1 MTVEIAQYIETFT
14 SPDGRTGI
22 LERLYPVVDETGEPL
37 FHMPGNG
44 LVDFEVMA
52 AGRRHTLRCPL
63 RWDEAAARRLHSLA
77 ARESGL
83 EEEFF
88 AAWRL
93 MEGEVVLFTG
103 DGRPFEVD
111 VLVRPTPEG
120 VPFVDFIEG
129 ALTRGDI
136 FSIEAV
142 GRSFERLA
150 EWSRSAGRGG
160 IAPGRLIVT
169 SGGGVRLTG
178 LSATDETPRIREMIE
193 ASIRYEEY
201 TWDEDRGV
209 ATVMTEGR
217 WGGVDARGR
226 LLTTDSYDWLG
237 ECSEGYML
245 AQKGGKC
252 GFIDVSGREVI
263 PFVYD
268 DASSFS
274 EGCALVSRGGESF
287 FIDPRGE
294 KI

>member
-37 FHMPGNG
+37 FSMPGNG
-44 LVDFEVMA
+44 LVDFEVVA

-63 RWDEAAARRLHSLA
+63 LWDDSAARRLRSLA

-93 MEGEVVLFTG
+93 MEGEVVLFSG
-103 DGRPFEVD
+103 DGRAFEVD

-120 VPFVDFIEG
+120 VPIVDFIEG
-129 ALTRGDI
+129 ALARGDI
-136 FSIEAV
+136 FSVETV
-142 GRSFERLA
+142 GRSFERLV
-150 EWSRSAGRGG
+150 EWSRRVGRGG
-160 IAPGRLIVT
+160 ITPGRLIVT

-178 LSATDETPRIREMIE
+178 FSAIDETVRIREMIG
-193 ASIRYEEY
+193 ACIRYEEY
-201 TWDEDRGV
+201 TWDADWGV

-217 WGGVDARGR
+217 WGVVDALGGF
-226 LLTTDSYDWLG
+226 LTTDSYDWLG

-252 GFIDVSGREVI
+252 GFIDVSGREAI

-274 EGCALVSRGGESF
+274 EGCALVSRGSETF

-294 KI
+294 RI